1 MPIAIIAITRNGA
14 KLGARLAGGLPGA
27 TLHLLRKF
35 HGVAGK
41 GAQPFD
47 DLRECLS
54 GLWKNGIDLVC
65 IMASGIV
72 VRMVAPLLDAK
83 ERDPAVVV
91 MDDAGS
97 FAISLL
103 SGHLGGA
110 NELARRCAWLV
121 GARPVI
127 TTATD
132 ANGLPSFDLLAKEQ
146 GWEIDNLAGVKTLNS
161 LLLDNRK
168 IAVVD
173 PTDRVRTWFHGT
185 GKLSFFG
192 TFAHAIKSDAQGF
205 LFVTNRQLPPQI
217 RPDNLLILRPR
228 NLVLGIG
235 CNSST
240 TADEIETFVLSHLK
254 RLFLSPRSV
263 GAVATATAKRNEPGL
278 IEFAR
283 RLSVPLLFFESDE
296 LNAVRVPS
304 PSSEHAL
311 AAIGAAGVAEPA
323 ALLAAKNDR
332 LLLKK
337 VKSENVTLAV
347 AEMVE
352 LNSDNG

>member
-1 MPIAIIAITRNGA
+1 MPTAIIAITRNGA
-14 KLGARLAGGLPGA
+14 QLGARLSGGLPDCS
-27 TLHLLRKF
+27 LHVLRKF
-35 HGVAGK
+35 HGSAGK
-41 GAQPFD
+41 AAVPFD
-47 DLRECLS
+47 DLRDCLTT
-54 GLWKNGIDLVC
+54 LWHKPSDLVC

-72 VRMVAPLLDAK
+72 VRMLAPLLDAK
-83 ERDPAVVV
+83 DRDPAVVV

-110 NELARRCAWLV
+110 NELAHRCAWLV

-132 ANGLPSFDLLAKEQ
+132 ANQLPSFDLLAKEQ
-146 GWEIDNLAGVKTLNS
+146 GWEIDNLTGVKTLNS
-161 LLLDNRK
+161 LLLDNQP

-173 PTDRVRTWFHGT
+173 ATDRVRTWFHGT
-185 GKLSFFG
+185 GRLSFFG
-192 TFAHAIKSDAQGF
+192 TFAHAIKSGAQGF
-205 LFVTNRQLPPQI
+205 LFVTNRQLPPQST
-217 RPDNLLILRPR
+217 PDNLLILRPR
-228 NLVLGIG
+228 NLVLGVG
-235 CNSST
+235 CNSNT
-240 TADEIETFVLSHLK
+240 PVDEIEAFVLGHLK

-263 GAVATATAKRNEPGL
+263 GVVATAAAKRNEPGL

-283 RLSVPLLFFESDE
+283 RLSAPLVCFESE
-296 LNAVRVPS
+296 QLNSIRTPS
-304 PSSEHAL
+304 PPSEHAL

-323 ALLAAKNDR
+323 AMLASGNDR

-337 VKSENVTLAV
+337 VKSDNVTLAV

-352 LNSDNG
+352 PQNNG